1 MRASKV
7 YPVRPRPLE
16 PPFALNVTPPPV
28 LKVRVEGWVR
38 SKVEGEVESG
48 GGCREVE
55 GRVGKW
61 RWGSGLKRLYIGR
74 LGGWVEV

>member
-28 LKVRVEGWVR
+28 LKVRVER
-38 SKVEGEVESG
+38 KRKVEGEVESG

-55 GRVGKW
+55 GGVGKW

-74 LGGWVEV
+74 LGGWGEV